1 MSEQL
6 IKRMR
11 EQRMKWVDIAGQP
24 GKRVRIIRPTE
35 TEVGQYL
42 SKGRELV
49 VGLEEVKRF
58 AVDWQGYTQADLLGA
73 SIGSADAVPFHPDL
87 WAEVVS
93 DQAKWVR
100 QLAQD
105 LLDLVVAHGS
115 AVAEDA
121 KN

>member
-11 EQRMKWVDIAGQP
+11 EQRMKWVDIVGQP
-24 GKRVRIIRPTE
+24 GKRVRLIRPTE

-58 AVDWQGYTQADLLGA
+58 AVDWQGHTEADLLGA
-73 SIGSADAVPFHPDL
+73 SIGSADSVPFDPDL

-105 LLDLVVAHGS
+105 LLDMVVAHGS